1 MGGLHDYL
9 DPRLPRELE
18 GLKLRARRMV
28 EGPLSGLHRGP
39 YRGFSIE
46 FAEHREYAPGDD
58 FRYLDWK
65 VFARTDKFYLKQF
78 EQETNLICYL
88 ALDVSQSMS
97 YQGPQAAES
106 KLLYARRAA
115 AALAYVVLRQ
125 GDFVG
130 AIAFDEQ
137 LRGAARPGGAADH
150 LRVVCELLESR
161 QPIHRTD
168 SRRCFELLG
177 HRLPR
182 RGVVV
187 VLSDF
192 FDDVDRVV
200 GGLRLLRRRRHEV
213 IAMHVLDPAEF
224 SFPFQGRVEFRGL
237 EGWGNRTV
245 EAEAVREAYRREF
258 DAHCDRLRRGCRA
271 HGIDYVVLRTDQPL
285 GRTLSR
291 FLAGRSGRTAAS

>member
-58 FRYLDWK
+58 YRYLDWK

-78 EQETNLICYL
+78 EQETNLSCYL
-88 ALDVSQSMS
+88 ALDVSESMS
-97 YQGPQAAES
+97 YQGPSAAES
-106 KLLYARRAA
+106 KLSFARRAA

-125 GDFVG
+125 GDSVG
-130 AIAFDEQ
+130 AIAFDDQ
-137 LRGAARPGGAADH
+137 LRESVRPGGSADQ
-150 LRVVCELLESR
+150 LRVVCELLAR
-161 QPIHRTD
+161 CAPVRRTD
-168 SRRCFELLG
+168 ARRCFESLV
-177 HRLPR
+177 HRLTR
-182 RGVVV
+182 RGVVA

-192 FDDVDRVV
+192 FDDADRVV
-200 GGLRLLRRRRHEV
+200 SGLRLLRRRRHEV
-213 IAMHVLDPAEF
+213 IAMHVLDAAEC
-224 SFPFQGRVEFRGL
+224 SFPFQGRVEFHGL

-245 EAEAVREAYRREF
+245 DADAVREAYRREF

-271 HGIDYVVLRTDQPL
+271 HGIDYVLLRTDQPL

-291 FLAGRSGRTAAS
+291 FLAGRDSCSTVR